1 MAKLNTQ
8 SQVLS
13 LHALLYFSVSL
24 SLSVFFFTS
33 PHPFFFHSC
42 YFSSLSPLCSHR
54 AFGCLSSSDRASG
67 STFWQAVHSKTP
79 GHEDRPTLSLS
90 HTHISVCTCTLESQP
105 SMNKS
110 EAGPGSWLLEEIAE
124 GTGNPQLN
132 TGSHGVLMTSEW
144 RELHSTTSTADA
156 KKTQRPAK
164 CKRSLEPKWVLKAS
178 WER

>member
-1 MAKLNTQ
+1 M
-8 SQVLS
+8 
-13 LHALLYFSVSL
+13 HFCISL
-24 SLSVFFFTS
+24 SLF
-33 PHPFFFHSC
+33 
-42 YFSSLSPLCSHR
+42 L
-54 AFGCLSSSDRASG
+54 CLSSSLPLLTLSSSIHAIFPLFPLSAATGLLAVCHHLTEHQVPLSG
-67 STFWQAVHSKTP
+67 RLYIAKHQGMKTVQ
-79 GHEDRPTLSLS
+79 LSLS